1 MIEKAVRKPRDG
13 REDARLG
20 CGDWET
26 VDYFIFGIGFGA
38 SLVLL
43 GWGLHQYGPGLRF
56 RRDDADKE
64 VLRAEEMILRQDWTR
79 FCTALGALLLVAGA
93 IVLLAT
99 VVTLLV
105 RPSDRVGSIIAG
117 TLFVLVLAGVAVW
130 IGLFVNQHQGLG
142 FRSEASIRRSA
153 GRRRPQPVEAP
164 VLAAD
169 DAAAAEPEMEPAPVS
184 NEHPE
189 RHRVRPASVQRHPRS
204 RGQRAPRTGIR
215 PVVANESTPRDV
227 DDDDRSDD
235 REVVEPVAA
244 EPDDRVA
251 TETARPDRP
260 AGRSRESQADQ
271 GGEDTTG
278 VVMSRPPF
286 DAQPEPVA
294 ARDEEMTVEPEE
306 SAEADTDHGEP
317 GEDIVSSVSIRVDG
331 RAQERITPA
340 SDDENRTEPA
350 DGDDEPLHPTARM
363 APAHDLALANLR
375 LRRMSRSVAK
385 DS

>member
-1 MIEKAVRKPRDG
+1 M
-13 REDARLG
+13 
-20 CGDWET
+20 
-26 VDYFIFGIGFGA
+26 DYFIFGIGFGA

-164 VLAAD
+164 VLATD
-169 DAAAAEPEMEPAPVS
+169 D
-184 NEHPE
+184 
-189 RHRVRPASVQRHPRS
+189 
-204 RGQRAPRTGIR
+204 
-215 PVVANESTPRDV
+215 
-227 DDDDRSDD
+227 
-235 REVVEPVAA
+235 
-244 EPDDRVA
+244 
-251 TETARPDRP
+251 
-260 AGRSRESQADQ
+260 
-271 GGEDTTG
+271 
-278 VVMSRPPF
+278 
-286 DAQPEPVA
+286 
-294 ARDEEMTVEPEE
+294 
-306 SAEADTDHGEP
+306 
-317 GEDIVSSVSIRVDG
+317 
-331 RAQERITPA
+331 
-340 SDDENRTEPA
+340 
-350 DGDDEPLHPTARM
+350 
-363 APAHDLALANLR
+363 
-375 LRRMSRSVAK
+375 
-385 DS
+385 

>member
-20 CGDWET
+20 CGDLET

-56 RRDDADKE
+56 RRADADKE

-117 TLFVLVLAGVAVW
+117 TLFVLVLAGAAVW

-142 FRSEASIRRSA
+142 FRSEAPIRRSA
-153 GRRRPQPVEAP
+153 QRRPQPVEAP

-169 DAAAAEPEMEPAPVS
+169 DAAAVEPEMEPAPVS
-184 NEHPE
+184 IDHPE
-189 RHRVRPASVQRHPRS
+189 RHRVRPAGVQRHPRT
-204 RGQRAPRTGIR
+204 RGQHAPRTGIR
-215 PVVANESTPRDV
+215 PAVAAESTPRDV
-227 DDDDRSDD
+227 DDDFRSDD
-235 REVVEPVAA
+235 RGAVEPVAP
-244 EPDDRVA
+244 EPDDRLA
-251 TETARPDRP
+251 TETARHDRP
-260 AGRSRESQADQ
+260 TGLFREQQADQ
-271 GGEDTTG
+271 GSDDTTG
-278 VVMSRPPF
+278 DVMSRPSL
-286 DAQPEPVA
+286 DVQPEPVA
-294 ARDEEMTVEPEE
+294 ARDEEASVEPEE
-306 SAEADTDHGEP
+306 PAEPSMGHGEP
-317 GEDIVSSVSIRVDG
+317 GEDIVSSVTVRDDG
-331 RAQERITPA
+331 RGRERTTPA
-340 SDDENRTEPA
+340 ADDEDRTA
-350 DGDDEPLHPTARM
+350 TAGGDDEPLHPTARM